1 MKQVL
6 FFLLVLGVLTVPA
19 YAAAVPKELERAI
32 PEGAEDILKLED
44 ISDASGL
51 EDGVLGILHRMKE
64 QVGEIV
70 HQRVGGAVRIL
81 LVVLLCG
88 IIEGG
93 TIDGGGKTALFLP
106 MVGALAI
113 TTLAAGSLDSLLG
126 LGQETIRQLAS
137 FSQVLLPI
145 LAAATAAAGGVS
157 SATMQQITTVFFVE
171 ILIQLVEVLL
181 MPLLFLYIG
190 LLTAGACL
198 GDQRLNTL
206 AEGVKKIVTWTL
218 CTTMFLFTG
227 YLSAVRI
234 LSGTADSAAVKLTKA
249 TISGV
254 VPVVG
259 GIISEA
265 TETVLVGA
273 GIMRNSIGVFGMLA
287 VLGACAYPFLQLS
300 VQYLLYK
307 LTAFLSSVI
316 GVPDLCKLINGLG
329 GAFGLV
335 LGMTGSCALL
345 LLISILSSVA
355 AVIS

>member
-6 FFLLVLGVLTVPA
+6 FFLLVLGMLTVPA
-19 YAAAVPKELERAI
+19 YAAAVPQELERAI
-32 PEGAEDILKLED
+32 PEGAEDILELED
-44 ISDASGL
+44 TSDASGL
-51 EDGVLGILHRMKE
+51 ENGVLGILHHMKE

-70 HQRVGGAVRIL
+70 HQRVGGAIRIL

-88 IIEGG
+88 MVEGG
-93 TIDGGGKTALFLP
+93 TVGGGGKTTLFLP
-106 MVGALAI
+106 MAGALAV
-113 TTLAAGSLDSLLG
+113 TALAAGSLDSLLG
-126 LGQETIRQLAS
+126 LGRETIHQLAS

-157 SATMQQITTVFFVE
+157 SATMQQITTVCFVE
-171 ILIQLVEVLL
+171 ILIQLIESLL

-198 GDQRLNTL
+198 GDSRLNAL
-206 AEGVKKIVTWTL
+206 ADGVKKIVTWTL
-218 CTTMFLFTG
+218 CATMFLFTG

-234 LSGTADSAAVKLTKA
+234 LTGTADSAAVKLTKA

-287 VLGACAYPFLQLS
+287 VLAACAYPFLQLG

-307 LTAFLSSVI
+307 LTAFLSSLI
-316 GVPDLCKLINGLG
+316 GVPELCKLINGLG

-355 AVIS
+355 AVIP